1 MTARKK
7 VALFHKE
14 WSETSVRMMEGV
26 FSSPEIRQRCEFR
39 DFPLTRGGKEI
50 QLPANWQPD
59 GVLFTLDEGD
69 ARAELLAGL
78 GVPTVRLDGE
88 WAGDPFPAATTDL
101 LSFVRNA
108 LRHFEKLSCPNLL
121 FVGPGADSRCGRV
134 SALFRR
140 FAARS
145 EVRNIRSAYFR
156 TGDPL
161 VSRLDENPVQHP
173 EVEQALRQMPRPFGI
188 VTLRENDAVFL
199 LNACREMGLRVP
211 QEVGILS
218 GADARMVQFTDPPL
232 SALTMDYLE
241 LGRRAVAMLENLMAG
256 REPARRYER
265 QKVTGV
271 NARAST
277 LGDSPLDQSIERVRQ
292 MIQSRACEGITVE
305 EILGHLDMSRP
316 TLEKRYRELTGM
328 SPAQHI
334 RQIRAAK
341 ARELLTSTNL
351 SVTQVARRIG
361 FDDPRP
367 FMVFFKREF
376 GQTPGAFRHAH
387 A

>member
-1 MTARKK
+1 MTSRKK

-26 FSSPEIRQRCEFR
+26 FSHPEIRQRCEFR
-39 DFPLTRGGKEI
+39 DFPLTRGGGEI
-50 QLPANWQPD
+50 QLPSNWQPD

-69 ARAELLAGL
+69 PRANLLAGL

-88 WAGDPFPAATTDL
+88 WADDPFSGVSVDL
-101 LSFVRNA
+101 LGFARQS

-121 FVGPGADSRCGRV
+121 FVGPGSDSRSRRV
-134 SALFRR
+134 LALLRR
-140 FAARS
+140 FGARS
-145 EVRNIRSAYFR
+145 EVREVRGAFFR
-156 TGDPL
+156 VGDPL
-161 VSRLDENPVQHP
+161 LARTEEHLSQHP
-173 EVEQALRQMPRPFGI
+173 EVELALRQMPRPFGI
-188 VTLRENDAVFL
+188 VTLRENDAVYL
-199 LNACREMGLRVP
+199 LNACRELGIRVP
-211 QEVGILS
+211 QDAGILS
-218 GADARMVQFTDPPL
+218 GADSRMAQFTDPPL
-232 SALTMDYLE
+232 SSLVIDYLE
-241 LGRRAVAMLENLMAG
+241 MGRKAVTMLERLMAG
-256 REPARRYER
+256 QTIARRYER
-265 QKVTGV
+265 QPVSGV

-292 MIQSRACEGITVE
+292 MIQNRACEGITVE

-341 ARELLTSTNL
+341 ARELLTTTNM

-376 GQTPGAFRHAH
+376 GQTPGAFRAAH

>member
-1 MTARKK
+1 MIPRKK

-14 WSETSVRMMEGV
+14 WSETSVRMMEGI
-26 FSSPEIRQRCEFR
+26 FSYPEIRQRCEFR
-39 DFPLTRGGKEI
+39 DFPLTRGGTEI
-50 QLPANWQPD
+50 QLPTNWQPD

-69 ARAELLAGL
+69 PRGELLASL

-88 WAGDPFPAATTDL
+88 WNDDPFPAVSVDL
-101 LSFVRNA
+101 LSFVGNV

-121 FVGPGADSRCGRV
+121 FVGPGSDSRSGRI
-134 SALFRR
+134 SALLRR
-140 FAARS
+140 FGAHS
-145 EVRNIRSAYFR
+145 EIRNIRSAYFR
-156 TGDPL
+156 SGDPL
-161 VSRLDENPVQHP
+161 VARMEENLSQHP
-173 EVEQALRQMPRPFGI
+173 EIELALRQMQRPFGI
-188 VTLRENDAVFL
+188 VTLRENDAVYL
-199 LNACREMGLRVP
+199 LNACREMGIRVP

-218 GADARMVQFTDPPL
+218 GADSRMAQFTDPPL
-232 SALTMDYLE
+232 SALVLDYLE
-241 LGRRAVAMLENLMAG
+241 MGRKAVAMLERLMG
-256 REPARRYER
+256 GQISGRRYER
-265 QKVTGV
+265 QRVTGV

-292 MIQSRACEGITVE
+292 MIQNRACEGITVE

-316 TLEKRYRELTGM
+316 TLEKRYRDLTGM

-341 ARELLTSTNL
+341 ARELLTSTNI
-351 SVTQVARRIG
+351 SVTQVARRVG

-376 GQTPGAFRHAH
+376 GQTPGAFRLAH

>member
-1 MTARKK
+1 MISRKK

-26 FSSPEIRQRCEFR
+26 FSFPEIRQRCEFR
-39 DFPLTRGGKEI
+39 DFPLTRGGTEI
-50 QLPANWQPD
+50 QLPANWRPD

-88 WAGDPFPAATTDL
+88 WTNDPFPAVSLDL
-101 LSFVRNA
+101 LTFARSA
-108 LRHFEKLSCPNLL
+108 IRHFEKLSCPNLL
-121 FVGPGADSRCGRV
+121 FVGPGTDSRSGRV
-134 SALFRR
+134 SALLRR
-140 FAARS
+140 LGARS

-156 TGDPL
+156 AGDPMVARMEESL
-161 VSRLDENPVQHP
+161 SLHP
-173 EVEQALRQMPRPFGI
+173 EIELALRQMPRPFGI
-188 VTLRENDAVFL
+188 VTLLENDAVYL
-199 LNACREMGLRVP
+199 LNACREMGIRVP
-211 QEVGILS
+211 QDAGILS
-218 GADARMVQFTDPPL
+218 GVDSRMAQFTDPPL
-232 SALTMDYLE
+232 SSLVLDYLE
-241 LGRRAVAMLENLMAG
+241 MGRRAVAMLEGMMAG
-256 REPARRYER
+256 QLPTRRYER
-265 QKVTGV
+265 QRVSGV

-277 LGDSPLDQSIERVRQ
+277 LGDSPLDQSVERVRQ
-292 MIQSRACEGITVE
+292 MIQNRACEGITVE

-334 RQIRAAK
+334 RQLRAAK

-376 GQTPGAFRHAH
+376 GQTPGAFRVAH

>member
-1 MTARKK
+1 MIPRKK

-26 FSSPEIRQRCEFR
+26 FSHPEIRQRCEFR
-39 DFPLTRGGKEI
+39 DFPLTRGGTEI
-50 QLPANWQPD
+50 QLPSNWQPD
-59 GVLFTLDEGD
+59 GILFTLDEGD
-69 ARAELLAGL
+69 VRAELLADLGL
-78 GVPTVRLDGE
+78 PTVRLDGE
-88 WAGDPFPAATTDL
+88 WTADPFPAVSVDL
-101 LSFVRNA
+101 LSFAQNA

-121 FVGPGADSRCGRV
+121 FVGPGSDSRSGRI
-134 SALFRR
+134 SALLRR
-140 FAARS
+140 FGARS
-145 EVRNIRSAYFR
+145 EIRNIRSAYFR
-156 TGDPL
+156 SGDPL
-161 VSRLDENPVQHP
+161 VARMEENLSQHP
-173 EVEQALRQMPRPFGI
+173 EIENALRQMPRPFGI
-188 VTLRENDAVFL
+188 VTLRENDAVYL
-199 LNACREMGLRVP
+199 LNACREMGIRVP
-211 QEVGILS
+211 HEVGILA
-218 GADARMVQFTDPPL
+218 GADSRMAQFTDPPL
-232 SALTMDYLE
+232 SALVLDYLE
-241 LGRRAVAMLENLMAG
+241 MGRKAVAMLEGMMSG
-256 REPARRYER
+256 RIVARRYER
-265 QKVTGV
+265 QRVAGV

-292 MIQSRACEGITVE
+292 MIQNRACEGITVE

-334 RQIRAAK
+334 RQLRAAK
-341 ARELLTSTNL
+341 ARELLTSTNI

-376 GQTPGAFRHAH
+376 GQTPGAFRLAH